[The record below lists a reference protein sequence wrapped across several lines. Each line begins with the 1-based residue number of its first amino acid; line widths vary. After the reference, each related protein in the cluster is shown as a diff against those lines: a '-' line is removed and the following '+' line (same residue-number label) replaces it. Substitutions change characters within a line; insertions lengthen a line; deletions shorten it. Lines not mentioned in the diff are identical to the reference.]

1 MNVKEIVE
9 ALKNNH
15 PKAVES
21 VSDAATERLVRAVLV
36 EVAKA
41 VEAQEEGTLLVGGL
55 GRFSVKMVE
64 KKGDAGAETV
74 RKVTFRA
81 LPERDEAKLEERR
94 AARKAAA

>member
-9 ALKNNH
+9 ALKSEH

-21 VSDAATERLVRAVLV
+21 LSDAAAERLVRAVLA

-41 VEAQEEGTLLVGGL
+41 VDSQEEGTLLVGAL
-55 GRFSVKMVE
+55 GRFTVKMVE
-64 KKGDAGAETV
+64 KKGEAGVESV
-74 RKVTFRA
+74 RRVTFRA
-81 LPERDEAKLEERR
+81 LPERDEAKVEERR